1 MPQPTSL
8 TLWQQY
14 KLGDP
19 GAFSRLYGAYVQVL
33 YAQGMRVTPDAGL
46 VKDCIHDLFVELWR
60 DRQRV
65 PQPESVTAY
74 LEEAL
79 RTKLAA
85 KVTAQAGAA
94 PVEEPALLPHPAMP
108 SGRNAAPRRQPVG
121 GWPVQLPVGRPEVM
135 SLPCYGEVSPPVPR
149 LSRAFKALQ
158 GILSFR

>member
-8 TLWQQY
+8 ALWQQY

-74 LEEAL
+74 LAEAL

-85 KVTAQAGAA
+85 KSTAQNGAA
-94 PVEEPALLPHPAMP
+94 SAEEPALLPHASLP
-108 SGRNAAPRRQPVG
+108 SGRNAPPRRQPAG
-121 GWPVQLPVGRPEVM
+121 DWPVQLPVAARG
-135 SLPCYGEVSPPVPR
+135 
-149 LSRAFKALQ
+149 
-158 GILSFR
+158 